1 MTNNADGI
9 STSQEMPPPRS
20 PRSHLASQRS
30 VRARDL
36 RHALFMRS
44 LPFIPFVALII
55 AWSIGWEI
63 VRPKLVTMP
72 SITQVLDTA
81 GQLWSNGELWANI
94 SASMYRWGLGFAVGA
109 VSGIVLGILTGLT
122 PLIAKMLEPVI
133 AFFMA
138 ISGIVWL
145 PIAIVWF
152 GLGTRTVVFIIW
164 NSVFFLVFANTMLGV
179 RSVATVL
186 EDAARTL
193 GASRA
198 HIITR
203 VVIPGALPHV
213 LEGLRSGVGF
223 GWRAL
228 IAAEIIGA
236 TTGLG
241 AMIYQAKEF
250 LRSDVIFTG
259 VIIIAVI
266 GLILDMVLA
275 RLERRTIE
283 RWGLVTT
290 EGGKTR

>member
-20 PRSHLASQRS
+20 PRSPRVAAAGQGPGPTSRPLHAVTS
-30 VRARDL
+30 VHPVRRAHHRVVHRL
-36 RHALFMRS
+36 
-44 LPFIPFVALII
+44 
-55 AWSIGWEI
+55 GI

>member
-1 MTNNADGI
+1 MTGAGRMTGTGRMTGAAPMSGSARLTTRN
-9 STSQEMPPPRS
+9 
-20 PRSHLASQRS
+20 QR
-30 VRARDL
+30 L
-36 RHALFMRS
+36 RHAVFMRS
-44 LPFIPFVALII
+44 LPVIPFAALLVVW
-55 AWSIGWEI
+55 AVGWE
-63 VRPKLVTMP
+63 VAHPSLVTMP
-72 SITQVLDTA
+72 SIAEVGHTVR
-81 GQLWSNGELWANI
+81 QLTGSGKLQANI
-94 SASMYRWGLGFAVGA
+94 SASMYRWGLGFGTGA
-109 VSGIVLGILTGLT
+109 VSGVVFGLLAGLR
-122 PLIAKMLEPVI
+122 PLLARMIEPVVS
-133 AFFMA
+133 FFTA

-152 GLGTRTVVFIIW
+152 GLGTATVIFIIW
-164 NSVFFLVFANTMLGV
+164 NSVFFLVFANTVLGV

-203 VVIPGALPHV
+203 VVIPGALPHI

-250 LRSDVIFTG
+250 LRSDIIITG
-259 VIIIAVI
+259 VIIIAAI
-266 GLILDMVLA
+266 GLLLDAVLG
-275 RLERRTIE
+275 LVERRTIE

-290 EGGKTR
+290 EGARTR

>member
-1 MTNNADGI
+1 
-9 STSQEMPPPRS
+9 
-20 PRSHLASQRS
+20 
-30 VRARDL
+30 L

-44 LPFIPFVALII
+44 LPFVPFAALVVA
-55 AWSIGWEI
+55 WVVGWQ
-63 VRPKLVTMP
+63 VAHPKLITMP
-72 SITQVLDTA
+72 SISEVWNT
-81 GQLWSNGELWANI
+81 GRELWDNGELWANV
-94 SASMYRWGLGFAVGA
+94 SASMYRWGLGFGVGA
-109 VSGIVLGILTGLT
+109 VSGLVLGLLTGLR
-122 PLIAKMLEPVI
+122 PLIAKMLEPVVS
-133 AFFMA
+133 FFMA

-152 GLGTRTVVFIIW
+152 GLGTTTVTFIIW

-198 HIITR
+198 HIIVR
-203 VVIPGALPHV
+203 VIIPGALPHIM
-213 LEGLRSGVGF
+213 EGLRSGVGF

-236 TTGLG
+236 TSGLG

-250 LRSDVIFTG
+250 LRSDIIFTG

-266 GLILDMVLA
+266 GLALDAVLA
-275 RLERRTIE
+275 VVERRTIE

-290 EGGKTR
+290 EGAKTR